1 MARKKAEGIT
11 LGRPKGRKSSPEK
24 YKLHG
29 KVNLI
34 NELLKANVSKR
45 KIAKICK
52 VDRNTL
58 DRFIKQFLTE

>member
-1 MARKKAEGIT
+1 M
-11 LGRPKGRKSSPEK
+11 GRPKGRKSSPEK

-29 KVNLI
+29 KENLI
-34 NELLKANVSKR
+34 NELLKVNVSKR